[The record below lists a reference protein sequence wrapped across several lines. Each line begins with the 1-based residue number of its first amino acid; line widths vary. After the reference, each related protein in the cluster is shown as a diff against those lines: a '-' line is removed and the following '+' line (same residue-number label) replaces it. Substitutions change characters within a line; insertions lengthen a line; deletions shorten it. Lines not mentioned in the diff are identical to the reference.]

1 MSAPRTLTV
10 DFWFDLVC
18 PWCWIGLRQLKS
30 AQERLRASEPGL
42 TLEIRWQSYPLLPH
56 LPRAGVP
63 YQEFYLR
70 RLGGPAALAH
80 RRAQIQAAGQGIV
93 PPFAFDKIATMPN
106 TLLGHRML
114 ACVQAE
120 AGSAALA
127 QLLEDVYAAWF
138 TEGRDIGDATV
149 LAALAAP
156 YVADRGALAVSLA
169 DEAAWQAGLHAALQ
183 PGRTEVGGVP
193 CLTTPR
199 LQPLSGVTG
208 TDYLHYWLTQ
218 ALRAAA

>member
-1 MSAPRTLTV
+1 MSAPRTLAV

-18 PWCWIGLRQLKS
+18 PWCWIGLRQLKG
-30 AQERLRASEPGL
+30 AQERLRASDPGL
-42 TLEIRWQSYPLLPH
+42 TLEIRWQSHPLLPH
-56 LPRAGVP
+56 LPRAGLP

-114 ACVQAE
+114 AYVQAQ
-120 AGSAALA
+120 AGGTALA
-127 QLLEDVYAAWF
+127 RLLEDVYAAWF
-138 TEGRDIGDATV
+138 TEGRDIGNAAV
-149 LAALAAP
+149 LAALVAP
-156 YVADRGALAVSLA
+156 YISDHGALETWLA
-169 DEAAWQAGLHAALQ
+169 DEEAWQAALHAAQ
-183 PGRTEVGGVP
+183 HPARAEVAGVP
-193 CLTTPR
+193 CLTTPGQ
-199 LQPLSGVTG
+199 QPLSGVTG

-218 ALRAAA
+218 AARAAA